1 MTNASSSNMPHS
13 DTALLTEPQ
22 KKRQYDTNDERVFLA
37 QQAADAKTAMQHTV
51 TDMQATAKEVANISW
66 WTQQYPWYAVG
77 AATVLG
83 FVAATYV
90 LAPAD
95 HRPQPAPPP
104 ATGQAAAR
112 PSWTTSL
119 FEMVRSTLM
128 GIIVDAL
135 HTQGQQSS
143 RAQPTQADASVS

>member
-22 KKRQYDTNDERVFLA
+22 KKRHYDTNDERVFLA

-51 TDMQATAKEVANISW
+51 TDMQAAAKEVANISW

-83 FVAATYV
+83 FVAATSV

-95 HRPQPAPPP
+95 HQPRPAPP
-104 ATGQAAAR
+104 AASQAAAR
-112 PSWTTSL
+112 PSWTASL
-119 FEMVRSTLM
+119 FEMVRNILM
-128 GIIVDAL
+128 GVIVDAL
-135 HTQGQQSS
+135 NTKGQPSGQ
-143 RAQPTQADASVS
+143 AQPAQADPSLS

>member
-77 AATVLG
+77 AATALG
-83 FVAATYV
+83 FIAATSV

-95 HRPQPAPPP
+95 HGPRPAPP
-104 ATGQAAAR
+104 AASQAAAR

-128 GIIVDAL
+128 SIIVDAL
-135 HTQGQQSS
+135 HPKGQQSS
-143 RAQPTQADASVS
+143 QPQPTQADASVS